1 MARTLSNMLPLGT
14 TAPDFRLLD
23 SKSGKMLSLGE
34 LASDK
39 GTVIM
44 FICNH
49 CPYVIHV
56 QDELLS
62 LAAEYQKQGVG
73 FVAISANDADKYPE
87 DAPEKMAIKA
97 KEKGFTFPYLY
108 DETQDVARA
117 YMAACTP
124 DFYVFGVDLKLVY
137 RGRMDESSP
146 GNGAPVTG
154 KDLRNALNRLLDG
167 DLPEEKEQF
176 PSMGCNIKW
185 RD

>member
-23 SKSGKMLSLGE
+23 TVSGKMLSLAE

-56 QDELLS
+56 QDELLRI
-62 LAAEYQKQGVG
+62 AAEYQKKGVG
-73 FVAISANDADKYPE
+73 FVAISANDAVKYPD

-97 KEKGFTFPYLY
+97 KEKSFGFPYLY
-108 DETQDVARA
+108 DETQEVAHA

-124 DFYVFGVDLKLVY
+124 DFYVFDGDSKLVY
-137 RGRMDESSP
+137 RGRMDESTP

-154 KDLRNALNRLLDG
+154 KDLTNALNRLLDG
-167 DLPEEKEQF
+167 GPLDGNEQF

-185 RD
+185 KG